1 MLADKHHRKVRITGS
16 WNQLFL
22 LEMNSIYSTNAIAF
36 FLFYANYI
44 ARLYLLSIELFSK
57 QYTIFRQHKNYRK
70 AGDFQA
76 NFL

>member
-1 MLADKHHRKVRITGS
+1 
-16 WNQLFL
+16 
-22 LEMNSIYSTNAIAF
+22 MNSIYSTNAIAF